1 MATNSTIFKNKN
13 NAKKFVEGNKNY
25 VNIFNFSK
33 DQPKIIKYN
42 ASKENVKNYIKGNLG
57 NNKLNKLIE
66 IIFNVHLYVRSRKN
80 GDNKL
85 ATNVLSLAILLRSK
99 YGSRLNAVLS
109 NTFGRKNNQTPTKIK
124 EKSFMKALSLVS
136 NNKKYKGININKNLT
151 INKVISL
158 SSNKNL
164 SRYNVIVSLMHS
176 VVDSLEGNGTIPPP
190 RMPKPSEPVG
200 NNFVNELN
208 KRLQNILLGLKNIK
222 NPTPP
227 PKQPPTPS
235 PPTPPKKPTPTP
247 PPPTPPKKPPT
258 APPHNFETPNWIENR
273 NTNKLIIPKHFLII
287 HNNGNQNL
295 CGLLSLID
303 SGIVNGIN
311 RNTQINNFKTII
323 KKSINE
329 LKNSQNKP
337 IITVKTFGVNAGFNS
352 ISEEILTDEKINLI
366 NQRMGDEG
374 FLGEELF
381 EWAAHH
387 YKTRIFMFYHTGTV
401 EMIKIFNPE
410 TINNNKS
417 IYIIRTG
424 ALQAGRGGH
433 FDALKPVRS
442 N

>member
-13 NAKKFVEGNKNY
+13 NAKKLVEGNKNY

-85 ATNVLSLAILLRSK
+85 AKNILSLAILLRSK

-164 SRYNVIVSLMHS
+164 SRYNVIISLMHS

-190 RMPKPSEPVG
+190 RMPKPAEPVG

-222 NPTPP
+222 NPTSTPP
-227 PKQPPTPS
+227 PQNPTP
-235 PPTPPKKPTPTP
+235 PTPTP
-247 PPPTPPKKPPT
+247 PKGQNERGLNKGKGRAKSLNERINEARTKENFMKLKK
-258 APPHNFETPNWIENR
+258 E
-273 NTNKLIIPKHFLII
+273 
-287 HNNGNQNL
+287 
-295 CGLLSLID
+295 
-303 SGIVNGIN
+303 
-311 RNTQINNFKTII
+311 INNLNSELAKNMFFNK
-323 KKSINE
+323 NE
-329 LKNSQNKP
+329 ERRVLN
-337 IITVKTFGVNAGFNS
+337 IV
-352 ISEEILTDEKINLI
+352 EKYNRLLREKFDIGRREPEINLTP
-366 NQRMGDEG
+366 
-374 FLGEELF
+374 L
-381 EWAAHH
+381 
-387 YKTRIFMFYHTGTV
+387 
-401 EMIKIFNPE
+401 
-410 TINNNKS
+410 
-417 IYIIRTG
+417 
-424 ALQAGRGGH
+424 
-433 FDALKPVRS
+433 
-442 N
+442 